1 MPLKEINKNR
11 LEQLFSAQYV
21 ISFDVEISTG
31 RIVYSVNTDD
41 GRKLYLL
48 DPRSDGK
55 YSSSLLSAED
65 RSYVSLKLI
74 GGGSHLLFLGDVGGD
89 EKNDIFVSTIKPKD
103 GKFVLG
109 EVRNLT
115 PDTDYSILPPL
126 SVDEAGGKAAFVS
139 NREGEFA
146 AFVMDVK
153 SSKMSRITRHSFSDN
168 AAVISP
174 DGRYVAVSS
183 SREGEENCISVRSA
197 KEEGSGTGKFLEIDG
212 VAVDASTPCWAG
224 DSKTLAFS
232 SMQGDA
238 ERVGITD
245 HNLNGIR
252 WLTGEDENCSSPV
265 FSGDGRFLS
274 CLREG
279 SVSLLPKII
288 DLNGGN
294 VIDTADFLGGWCYR
308 HNLSAD
314 GKQIFMLAEDTGSPT
329 NIRLFDTSS
338 GKGKWLT
345 QSFSSPEIT
354 DGFVSP
360 VEVRYPSEHDG
371 LAIPALLYRAKS
383 DSDANAAVI
392 AIHGGPTWRSYDKWD
407 PLIQSFVLTGISVIC
422 PNYRGSSG
430 YGRKFRDANR
440 FVMGSADLADCVGA
454 WKYLTENGLASG
466 NKIAVMGASFGGYLT
481 MCSLVFYPDRWCAGS
496 ATVPFL
502 NWFTEMESERE
513 DLRYWDIQN
522 MGDPVRDSDRLRSA
536 SPVFF
541 LDRIRA
547 PVQIIAGENDSRCPL
562 SESLQAKEKIEKMR
576 VPLDFKFYRGEGHSF
591 EKMENIIDSQ
601 MRTYRFLCKH
611 LLSGN

>member
-1 MPLKEINKNR
+1 MKEIAKSR
-11 LEQLFSAQYV
+11 LEKLFSAQYV
-21 ISFDVEISTG
+21 MSFDVDLSTG

-48 DPRSDGK
+48 DPGRDGK
-55 YSSSLLSAED
+55 YSSSLLSDED

-74 GGGSHLLFLGDVGGD
+74 GGGSRLIFLGDVGGD

-115 PDTDYSILPPL
+115 PDTDYSILPPV
-126 SVDEAGGKAAFVS
+126 SVDETGRKVAFVS

-146 AFVMDVK
+146 AFVMDVN
-153 SSKMSRITRHSFSDN
+153 SSKMSRITRHAFSDN

-183 SREGEENCISVRSA
+183 SCEGEENCISVRKA
-197 KEEGSGTGKFLEIDG
+197 EEEGRSAGKFLKVNE
-212 VAVDASTPCWAG
+212 VTVDASSPCWAG

-232 SMQGDA
+232 SMHGDV
-238 ERVGITD
+238 ERIGITD
-245 HNLNGIR
+245 HNFNGIR

-288 DLNGGN
+288 DLNGSS
-294 VIDTADFLGGWCYR
+294 VIDLADFIGGWCYR

-314 GKQIFMLAEDTGSPT
+314 GKQIFMLAEDTNNPT
-329 NIRLFDTSS
+329 NMLLFDTSS
-338 GKGKWLT
+338 KKGKWLT
-345 QSFSSPEIT
+345 KSFSSPAIT

-360 VEVRYPSEHDG
+360 VEVRYLSEHDG
-371 LAIPALLYRAKS
+371 LAIPALLYRAEP
-383 DSDANAAVI
+383 DTGTNAAVI
-392 AIHGGPTWRSYDKWD
+392 SIHGGPTWRSYDKWD
-407 PLIQSFVLTGISVIC
+407 PLIQSFVLSGISVIC

-430 YGRKFRDANR
+430 YGKKFRDANR
-440 FVMGSADLADCVGA
+440 FVMGSADLADCAGA
-454 WKYLTENGLASG
+454 WKYLTENGLASR

-522 MGDPVRDSDRLRSA
+522 MGDPVKDADRLRSA

-547 PVQIIAGENDSRCPL
+547 PVQIIAGENDPRCPL
-562 SESLQAKEKIEKMR
+562 SESLQAKEKIEKMH
-576 VPLDFKFYRGEGHSF
+576 VPLDFKFYRDEGHSF

-601 MRTYRFLCKH
+601 MRTYRFLRKH
-611 LLSGN
+611 LLSDT